1 MVLFQI
7 RTPIILM
14 EITLLDG
21 EPDWFLINILSEITT
36 VVDVLLL
43 AREETQSKEKKG
55 ITLNIVKW
63 YRT

>member
-7 RTPIILM
+7 PIPIILM
-14 EITLLDG
+14 EITLLDR

-43 AREETQSKEKKG
+43 AREETQSKE
-55 ITLNIVKW
+55 
-63 YRT
+63 

>member
-7 RTPIILM
+7 PTPIILM
-14 EITLLDG
+14 DITLLDG

-43 AREETQSKEKKG
+43 ACEETQSKEKKG